1 MFEMAMQCAHGVA
14 PETMAA
20 IVSVESSGN
29 PYAIG
34 VVGGRL
40 QRQPQNLA
48 EAVAT
53 VKKLAAEGRNF
64 SVGLAQV
71 NQSNFAHYGLTLET
85 AFDPCQNLR
94 VGAAILRECY
104 TRAGRGQVPGGALRA
119 ALSCYYS
126 GNFTRGQRPDA
137 PGELSYVDKVFKA
150 AGMPVQQNNIVPA
163 IELRQRTPA
172 PRGYSMDAFEGVQV
186 ATTVNGV
193 AAVEEALAGA
203 AALVN
208 ANPEP
213 PEPPAAPVAAPA
225 PATPA
230 GVVVF

>member
-104 TRAGRGQVPGGALRA
+104 SRAGQGAPGGAVRA

-137 PGELSYVDKVFKA
+137 PGELSYVDKVFRA
-150 AGMPVQQNNIVPA
+150 AGQPEQRRYTVPA

-186 ATTVNGV
+186 ATTANGV

-203 AALVN
+203 QALAR

-213 PEPPAAPVAAPA
+213 VAASVAAPE
-225 PATPA
+225 PATSA